1 MRDLVYRLPCINI
14 SRIGIIIIHNPGI
27 NHHHPSGIYTGCF
40 FLSLSGLLLSFLDFY
55 SNQLLL
61 LLLLLL
67 FIILNDHPPHRV
79 PNLQHITTGC
89 EWSWKVHKGII
100 KKKRRIQSTICSIF
114 KTFDY
119 CCSLKSIWVPLLSP
133 HPTPSDVCTKSPLHL
148 CLTSQGRSP
157 NNDVRWHNRRIK
169 VAHNLQPS
177 VTRQV
182 IRHDLLLLLQLLNPQ
197 SRYSLNS
204 NIAKQNLAFGMCLGR
219 KLIFFLP
226 GLIHMQNERLRKI
239 AVRQVA
245 MQQSTRRNDVR

>member
-1 MRDLVYRLPCINI
+1 MLYLQNVW
-14 SRIGIIIIHNPGI
+14 
-27 NHHHPSGIYTGCF
+27 
-40 FLSLSGLLLSFLDFY
+40 
-55 SNQLLL
+55 
-61 LLLLLL
+61 LLL
-67 FIILNDHPPHRV
+67 FTQIDL
-79 PNLQHITTGC
+79 G
-89 EWSWKVHKGII
+89 
-100 KKKRRIQSTICSIF
+100 SIA
-114 KTFDY
+114 
-119 CCSLKSIWVPLLSP
+119 SP

-157 NNDVRWHNRRIK
+157 NKDVRWHNRRIR

-177 VTRQV
+177 VTRHV

-245 MQQSTRRNDVR
+245 MQQSTRRNDVRWLLSLQVVAEKLLHCSAAVPAKWKSNLANLNEFANARDLICGTDFFAGRLFLQRNCT